1 MIVMEKKKEKKN
13 VVPFLDAMMIAFFPR
28 NIHWSSLLINSI
40 WPPYRL
46 KGLLRRVYFPWDRIN
61 WIKEEQSTSDSKD
74 FIIPRDFLK
83 QVSIKV
89 WETTKKQLVY
99 VTKPASSQ
107 CHLIFII
114 KFLFHD
120 VSFLWHE
127 LFSAQGFFLARLFRA
142 EKNRIENKMSCRK
155 KKSCQ
160 RKLTSR
166 KRNLMIKTRWH

>member
-1 MIVMEKKKEKKN
+1 MQWWS
-13 VVPFLDAMMIAFFPR
+13 PFSPR
-28 NIHWSSLLINSI
+28 NILWSSLLINSI

-107 CHLIFII
+107 CHLVFII

-127 LFSAQGFFLARLFRA
+127 LFSAQRFKFGTTF
-142 EKNRIENKMSCRK
+142 SCRKKWYRKQKVVPK

>member
-46 KGLLRRVYFPWDRIN
+46 KGLLRRVYFPWERIN
-61 WIKEEQSTSDSKD
+61 WIKEEQSSDSKD

-127 LFSAQGFFLARLFRA
+127 LFSAQGFFFGHDFFVPKKMVSKTKSRA
-142 EKNRIENKMSCRK
+142 D
-155 KKSCQ
+155 KKS
-160 RKLTSR
+160 RARENWRREKET
-166 KRNLMIKTRWH
+166 WW

>member
-28 NIHWSSLLINSI
+28 KIHWSSLLINSI

-107 CHLIFII
+107 CHLIFIM

-127 LFSAQGFFLARLFRA
+127 LFSAQRFFFWHDFFVPKKMVSKTKSRA
-142 EKNRIENKMSCRK
+142 EKKSRARENWRREKE
-155 KKSCQ
+155 
-160 RKLTSR
+160 T
-166 KRNLMIKTRWH
+166 WW

>member
-46 KGLLRRVYFPWDRIN
+46 KGLLRRVHFPWDRIN
-61 WIKEEQSTSDSKD
+61 WIKEEQSSDSKD

-127 LFSAQGFFLARLFRA
+127 LFSAQLFFFGTTF
-142 EKNRIENKMSCRK
+142 SWYRK
-155 KKSCQ
+155 RKVVPKIKSCQ
-160 RKLTSR
+160 RKLTSW
-166 KRNLMIKTRWH
+166 KRNLMIKIRWH

>member
-107 CHLIFII
+107 CRLIFII

-127 LFSAQGFFLARLFRA
+127 LFSAQGFFFGTTF
-142 EKNRIENKMSCRK
+142 SCRK
-155 KKSCQ
+155 KWY
-160 RKLTSR
+160 RKQ
-166 KRNLMIKTRWH
+166 KVVPKKKVVPEKTDVAKKKLDDKN